1 MMCGVWVVW
10 RRFGIAAVVIIAAW
24 VVAVFSLN
32 QTLFSPGGYVLSYLD
47 ALERGEF
54 GEASARAGLTGVPLV
69 LPRLDG
75 LVSESRVTAT
85 FVVNADEVV
94 IQAEYLLDE
103 IPSESLFTL
112 KRLPRTLGLFDR
124 WEFGDA
130 PVGQITA
137 TITGAD
143 DVVINGV
150 TLSRE
155 VSGRGIDV
163 LYPGRY
169 TLSWSSGWLETDT
182 VELALESE
190 QSQTVRLVAVPTDA
204 LIEQATQAVTDYLTS
219 CTAQAVLQPA
229 SCPFG
234 VTITDRV
241 MGGVGWEVTTKPRV
255 VLAMFDDEK
264 TWQVQ
269 ALGGE
274 ATLTVS
280 LQSLFDGTVSDYVE
294 TQTIDVTGIIE
305 GLDDSRPRF
314 IVD

>member
-1 MMCGVWVVW
+1 MWVVW
-10 RRFGIAAVVIIAAW
+10 AVWKRFGIAAVLITAVW
-24 VVAVFSLN
+24 LVGVFSLN

-54 GEASARAGLTGVPLV
+54 GEASVRAGLGDVPTI
-69 LPRLDG
+69 LPRSDALISDP
-75 LVSESRVTAT
+75 RVTST

-94 IQAEYLLDE
+94 IQAEYLLDG

-112 KRLPRTLGLFDR
+112 KRLPKTLGLFDR

-130 PVGQITA
+130 PVGTITA
-137 TITGAD
+137 TIIGSDTVVLNAVSLPR
-143 DVVINGV
+143 DV
-150 TLSRE
+150 TSA
-155 VSGRGIDV
+155 GIDV
-163 LYPGRY
+163 LFPGRY

-182 VELALESE
+182 VELALESS
-190 QSQTVRLVAVPTDA
+190 QSQTVQLVAGPSAA
-204 LIEQATQAVTDYLTS
+204 LVEQATLAVTEYLTS
-219 CTAQAVLQPA
+219 CTSQAVLQPA

-241 MGGVGWEVTTKPRV
+241 RGDVDWEISAKPRV

-305 GLDDSRPRF
+305 GLDTNQPRF
-314 IVD
+314 IID

>member
-1 MMCGVWVVW
+1 MCGVWAVV
-10 RRFGIAAVVIIAAW
+10 RRFGIAAVLITAVW
-24 VVAVFSLN
+24 LVAVVSVN

-54 GEASARAGLTGVPLV
+54 GEASARAGLTEVPPV
-69 LPRLDG
+69 LPRPDA
-75 LVSESRVTAT
+75 LVSEARVAGT
-85 FVVNADEVV
+85 FVVNADEVL
-94 IQAEYLLDE
+94 IQAQYLLDG

-124 WEFGDA
+124 WEFADA
-130 PVGQITA
+130 PLGNITA
-137 TITGAD
+137 TITGSD
-143 DVVINGV
+143 EMVINGV
-150 TLSRE
+150 TIGRE
-155 VSGRGIDV
+155 VTARGVQV

-182 VELALESE
+182 VELAVENA
-190 QSQTVRLVAVPTDA
+190 QSQTVRLVALPTEA
-204 LIEQATQAVTDYLTS
+204 LVEQATKAVTDYLTS
-219 CTAQAVLQPA
+219 CTTQAVLQPA

-241 MGGVGWEVTTKPRV
+241 TGDVVWEITTEPRV
-255 VLAMFDDEK
+255 VLAMFEDEK

-269 ALGGE
+269 ALNGE

-280 LQSLFDGTVSDYVE
+280 LQSLFDGSVEDYVE
-294 TQTIDVTGIIE
+294 KQTVDVTGIIE
-305 GLDDSRPRF
+305 GLAENRPRF

>member
-1 MMCGVWVVW
+1 MCGVWAVV
-10 RRFGIAAVVIIAAW
+10 RRFGIAAVLITAVW
-24 VVAVFSLN
+24 LVAVFSLN

-54 GEASARAGLTGVPLV
+54 GEASARAGLQEIPPV
-69 LPRLDG
+69 LPRPDA
-75 LVSESRVTAT
+75 LVSESQIAGT

-94 IQAEYLLDE
+94 IQAQYLLDG

-124 WEFGDA
+124 WEFGDT
-130 PVGQITA
+130 PVGTITA
-137 TITGAD
+137 TITGSD
-143 DVVINGV
+143 EVVINGV

-155 VSGRGIDV
+155 VTSRGIDV

-182 VELALESE
+182 VELAVESG
-190 QSQTVRLVAVPTDA
+190 QTQTVRLVALPTDA
-204 LIEQATQAVTDYLTS
+204 LIEQATKAVTDYLTS
-219 CTAQAVLQPA
+219 CTTQAVLQPA

-241 MGGVGWEVTTKPRV
+241 TGGVEWEITTEPRV

-280 LQSLFDGTVSDYVE
+280 LQSLFDGTISDYVE
-294 TQTIDVTGIIE
+294 KQTIDVTGIIE
-305 GLDDSRPRF
+305 GLDQNRPRF

>member
-1 MMCGVWVVW
+1 MCGVWAVV
-10 RRFGIAAVVIIAAW
+10 RRFGIAAVLITAAW
-24 VVAVFSLN
+24 LVAVFSLN

-54 GEASARAGLTGVPLV
+54 GEASARAGLEEIPPV
-69 LPRLDG
+69 LPRPDA
-75 LVSESRVTAT
+75 LVSDSQIAGT

-94 IQAEYLLDE
+94 IQAQYLLDG

-124 WEFGDA
+124 WEFGDT
-130 PVGQITA
+130 PVGTITA
-137 TITGAD
+137 TITGSD
-143 DVVINGV
+143 EVVINGV

-155 VSGRGIDV
+155 VTSRGIDV

-182 VELALESE
+182 VELAVESA
-190 QSQTVRLVAVPTDA
+190 QSQTVRLVALPTDA
-204 LIEQATQAVTDYLTS
+204 LIEQTTKAVTDYLTS
-219 CTAQAVLQPA
+219 CTTQAVLQPA

-241 MGGVGWEVTTKPRV
+241 MGTVDWDITTPPRV

-280 LQSLFDGTVSDYVE
+280 LQSLFDGTISNYVE
-294 TQTIDVTGIIE
+294 KQTIDVTGIIE
-305 GLDDSRPRF
+305 GLDENRPRF